1 MPQSTLPSPKSGREL
16 IDEYFIENRHR
27 LLDLAAYLDRLD
39 RAGEPNL
46 ESDFR
51 MRAFREALS
60 VLCEGTFP
68 RTDRIQ
74 MIFSD
79 PTTEPRAELDQKA
92 AKGAFDG
99 AEGRQ

>member
-39 RAGEPNL
+39 RSGDPAVEG
-46 ESDFR
+46 DFR
-51 MRAFREALS
+51 MQAFREALS

-68 RTDRIQ
+68 RADRIQ

-79 PTTEPRAELDQKA
+79 PTTDPRAELDQKA
-92 AKGAFDG
+92 AKGAYDAG
-99 AEGRQ
+99 AR